1 MRQYLRRSGWGALML
16 VCLVTAQDLP
26 PASQPT
32 GGVAAGG
39 TKSPLLHAEPPTT
52 DGAIALSNLQAQIAA
67 EERLARYGPL
77 TVSQRAAMVELLI
90 MRGQFLGRIADY
102 ERAEAL
108 AEQLVGDAPTDGGAF
123 LARARARA
131 TFHRFAAA
139 LADLDEAERL
149 GVNSDR
155 CAAVRATIFQASGRY
170 DEALVI
176 RQHLTQARPDIR
188 SLGAEATVRAE
199 RGEIKE
205 AERLFVQAR
214 QQYRDV
220 SPFPVVWLY
229 FQQGLMWMW
238 EENLERARAAFE
250 AACARLP
257 GYAAAHG
264 HLAIVEAALARRE
277 RAMAVFQQVDAGG
290 WTWSLRERGLK
301 CPAQARKLASGGFE
315 RALALLRQQA
325 HSSDD
330 PEYASQLA
338 RLLKEVGQLD
348 EAHHWRDLAAARYDE
363 LMVRHPE
370 AFADHAAEFW
380 LTVGGDAPKGRLLA
394 AKNLE
399 IRKTPRAYELVLQ
412 AAVATQ
418 ETVAVCRVAEHL
430 QAVDQMG
437 PRLRALA
444 VRALT
449 TCRRLSPSSEG
460 HE

>member
-1 MRQYLRRSGWGALML
+1 MRRYLRRSGWGVLLL
-16 VCLVTAQDLP
+16 VCLIAAQDQP
-26 PASQPT
+26 PASQSK
-32 GGVAAGG
+32 GDVAACE
-39 TKSPLLHAEPPTT
+39 TQSPRLQAEPPTT
-52 DGAIALSNLQAQIAA
+52 DGTIALSNLQAQIAA
-67 EERLARYGPL
+67 EERLARYGPR

-108 AEQLVGDAPTDGGAF
+108 AEQLVGDAPSDGRAF
-123 LARARARA
+123 LARALAR
-131 TFHRFAAA
+131 TTLHR
-139 LADLDEAERL
+139 LAEAERL

-155 CAAVRATIFQASGRY
+155 SAAVRATIFQASGRY
-170 DEALVI
+170 DEALAI

-188 SLGAEATVRAE
+188 ALGAEAAVRAE
-199 RGEIKE
+199 RGEINA

-238 EENLERARAAFE
+238 EENLERARVAFE

-257 GYAAAHG
+257 GYAAAQG
-264 HLAIVEAALARRE
+264 HLAMVEVALARRE
-277 RAMAVFQQVDAGG
+277 RAIAVFQRWMQEGDLEPA
-290 WTWSLRERGLK
+290 RERSQVPHTGEEAALG
-301 CPAQARKLASGGFE
+301 RYH
-315 RALALLRQQA
+315 RAIALLRQQA
-325 HSSDD
+325 NSSDD

-338 RLLKEVGQLD
+338 RLLKEAGQLD
-348 EAHHWRDLAAARYDE
+348 EALHWRDLAAARYDE

-380 LTVGGDAPKGRLLA
+380 LTTGGDAPKGYLLA

-412 AAVATQ
+412 AAVAIQ
-418 ETVAVCRVAEHL
+418 ETAAVCRVAEHL

-444 VRALT
+444 VRALA
-449 TCRRLSPSSEG
+449 TCRRLSPPSEG

>member
-1 MRQYLRRSGWGALML
+1 MRQYLRRSGWVVLML
-16 VCLVTAQDLP
+16 VCLVTAQDRP
-26 PASQPT
+26 PASQSR
-32 GGVAAGG
+32 GDVATLE
-39 TKSPLLHAEPPTT
+39 TKSVLSQVELPTT

-67 EERLARYGPL
+67 EERLASYGPL
-77 TVSQRAAMVELLI
+77 TVSQRAAIAELLI
-90 MRGQFLGRIADY
+90 MHGQFLGRIVDY
-102 ERAEAL
+102 EHAEAL
-108 AEQLVGDAPTDGGAF
+108 AEQLVGDAPGDGRAF
-123 LARARARA
+123 LARAQARA
-131 TFHRFAAA
+131 TLHRFAEA
-139 LADLDEAERL
+139 LADLAEAERL
-149 GVNSDR
+149 GVSSDR

-170 DEALVI
+170 DEALAI

-188 SLGAEATVRAE
+188 SLGAEAAVRAE
-199 RGEIKE
+199 RGEIDE
-205 AERLFVQAR
+205 AERLFVKAQ

-238 EENLERARAAFE
+238 EGNLERARVAFE

-257 GYAAAHG
+257 GYAAAQG
-264 HLAIVEAALARRE
+264 HLAMVEAALARRE
-277 RAMAVFQQVDAGG
+277 RAMAVFHRWMQEEDLEQTREGSQVTHTGEEAG
-290 WTWSLRERGLK
+290 LERY
-301 CPAQARKLASGGFE
+301 Q
-315 RALALLRQQA
+315 RAMALLRQQA
-325 HSSDD
+325 NSSDD
-330 PEYASQLA
+330 PEFAAQLA

-348 EAHHWRDLAAARYDE
+348 EAHHWREIAAARYDE

-380 LTVGGDAPKGRLLA
+380 LTVGGDVQKGRLLA

-399 IRKTPRAYELVLQ
+399 TRKTPRAYELVLQ

-418 ETVAVCRVAEHL
+418 ETATICRVAEHL
-430 QAVDQMG
+430 RAVDPMG
-437 PRLRALA
+437 PRLRVLG

>member
-1 MRQYLRRSGWGALML
+1 MRRYLRRSGWGVLLL
-16 VCLVTAQDLP
+16 VCLITAQDQP
-26 PASQPT
+26 PTFQSK
-32 GGVAAGG
+32 GDVAAFE
-39 TKSPLLHAEPPTT
+39 TKSPLLQAEPPTT

-67 EERLARYGPL
+67 EERLASYGPL
-77 TVSQRAAMVELLI
+77 TVSQRSAIVELLI

-108 AEQLVGDAPTDGGAF
+108 AEQLVGDAPSDGRAF
-123 LARARARA
+123 LARALAR
-131 TFHRFAAA
+131 TTLHRFAEA

-176 RQHLTQARPDIR
+176 RQHLTQAHPDIR
-188 SLGAEATVRAE
+188 TLGAEAAIRAE
-199 RGEIKE
+199 RGEINE
-205 AERLFVQAR
+205 AEHLFVQAR

-238 EENLERARAAFE
+238 EENLERARVAFE

-257 GYAAAHG
+257 GYAAAQG
-264 HLAIVEAALARRE
+264 HLALVEAALARRE
-277 RAMAVFQQVDAGG
+277 RAMVAFHRWMQEGGLEHAREGAQVPRTGEA
-290 WTWSLRERGLK
+290 
-301 CPAQARKLASGGFE
+301 AASGRFE
-315 RALALLRQQA
+315 RAVALLRQQA

-348 EAHHWRDLAAARYDE
+348 DAQHWREIAAARYDE
-363 LMVRHPE
+363 LMARHPE

-380 LTVGGDAPKGRLLA
+380 LTIGGDVQKGHRLA

-399 IRKTPRAYELVLQ
+399 LRKTPRAYELMLQ
-412 AAVATQ
+412 AAVAVQ
-418 ETVAVCRVAEHL
+418 ETAAVCRVAEHL
-430 QAVDQMG
+430 QAADQMG

-449 TCRRLSPSSEG
+449 TCRRLSPLSEA

>member
-1 MRQYLRRSGWGALML
+1 MRQYLHRSGWVVLVL
-16 VCLVTAQDLP
+16 VCLVTSQDRP
-26 PASQPT
+26 PASQSKRD
-32 GGVAAGG
+32 VAALE
-39 TKSPLLHAEPPTT
+39 TKSPLSQAGPPTT

-67 EERLARYGPL
+67 EERLASYGSL

-102 ERAEAL
+102 EQAEAL
-108 AEQLVGDAPTDGGAF
+108 AEQLVGEAPSDGRAV
-123 LARARARA
+123 LARAQAR
-131 TFHRFAAA
+131 TTLHRFPEA
-139 LADLDEAERL
+139 LADLTEAERL

-170 DEALVI
+170 DEALAI
-176 RQHLTQARPDIR
+176 RQHLAQVRPDIR
-188 SLGAEATVRAE
+188 SLGAEAAVRAE
-199 RGEIKE
+199 RGEIDE
-205 AERLFVQAR
+205 AERLFAKAR

-238 EENLERARAAFE
+238 EENLERARVAFE

-257 GYAAAHG
+257 GYAAAQG

-277 RAMAVFQQVDAGG
+277 RTMAVFH
-290 WTWSLRERGLK
+290 TWMQKEDLE
-301 CPAQARKLASGGFE
+301 QARKRPQVTHTGEAAAVGRYE
-315 RALALLRQQA
+315 QAIALLRQLA
-325 HSSDD
+325 NSSDD

-348 EAHHWRDLAAARYDE
+348 EAHHWREVAAVRYDE

-370 AFADHAAEFW
+370 AFADHAADFW
-380 LTVGGDAPKGRLLA
+380 LTVGGDAQKGRLLA
-394 AKNLE
+394 EKNFA
-399 IRKTPRAYELVLQ
+399 IRKTPRAYELVLH

-418 ETVAVCRVAEHL
+418 ETTAVCRVTEPL
-430 QAVDQMG
+430 QTVDQMG

-444 VRALT
+444 MRALT
-449 TCRRLSPSSEG
+449 TCRRLSPLAEG
-460 HE
+460 HQ

>member
-1 MRQYLRRSGWGALML
+1 MHQYLHRSGWVVLML
-16 VCLVTAQDLP
+16 VCLITSQDRP
-26 PASQPT
+26 PASQSK
-32 GGVAAGG
+32 GDVATLE
-39 TKSPLLHAEPPTT
+39 TKSLLSQVELPTT

-67 EERLARYGPL
+67 EERLASYGSL

-102 ERAEAL
+102 EHAEAL
-108 AEQLVGDAPTDGGAF
+108 AEQLVGDAPSAGRAF
-123 LARARARA
+123 LARAQARA
-131 TFHRFAAA
+131 TLHRFAEA
-139 LADLDEAERL
+139 LADVAEAERL

-170 DEALVI
+170 DEALAI

-188 SLGAEATVRAE
+188 SLGAEAAVRAE
-199 RGEIKE
+199 RGEIDE
-205 AERLFVQAR
+205 AERLFAKAQ

-238 EENLERARAAFE
+238 EDNLERARLAFE

-257 GYAAAHG
+257 GYAAAQG
-264 HLAIVEAALARRE
+264 HLAMVEAALARRE
-277 RAMAVFQQVDAGG
+277 RALAVFH
-290 WTWSLRERGLK
+290 TWMQEGELE
-301 CPAQARKLASGGFE
+301 QAREGSQVTHTGEEAAVGRYE
-315 RALALLRQQA
+315 RAIALLRQQA

-348 EAHHWRDLAAARYDE
+348 EAHHWREVAAARYDE

-370 AFADHAAEFW
+370 AFADHAADFW
-380 LTVGGDAPKGRLLA
+380 LTVGGDAQKGRLLA
-394 AKNLE
+394 EQNFE

-418 ETVAVCRVAEHL
+418 ETAAVCRVTEHL
-430 QAVDQMG
+430 RAVDQMG

-444 VRALT
+444 VRAAT
-449 TCRRLSPSSEG
+449 TCRRLSLSSKG

>member
-1 MRQYLRRSGWGALML
+1 MRQYLRRSGWVVLIL
-16 VCLVTAQDLP
+16 VCLVTAPDQP
-26 PASQPT
+26 PASQPK
-32 GGVAAGG
+32 GGVAAVG
-39 TKSPLLHAEPPTT
+39 TTSPLWPAELPTT

-67 EERLARYGPL
+67 EERLASYGPL
-77 TVSQRAAMVELLI
+77 TVSQRAAIAELLI

-108 AEQLVGDAPTDGGAF
+108 AEQLVDDAPTDGGAF
-123 LARARARA
+123 LARARVRA

-170 DEALVI
+170 DEALAM

-188 SLGAEATVRAE
+188 SLGAEAAVRAE
-199 RGEIKE
+199 RGEIDE
-205 AERLFVQAR
+205 AERLFVKAQ

-238 EENLERARAAFE
+238 EGNLERARAAFE

-257 GYAAAHG
+257 GYAAAQG

-277 RAMAVFQQVDAGG
+277 RAMAVFQRWMQEGDLEPAREGSQVPHTGEEAALG
-290 WTWSLRERGLK
+290 RY
-301 CPAQARKLASGGFE
+301 Q
-315 RALALLRQQA
+315 RAIALLRQQA

-348 EAHHWRDLAAARYDE
+348 EAHHWRALAAARYDE
-363 LMVRHPE
+363 LIVRHPE

-380 LTVGGDAPKGRLLA
+380 LTVGGDAPKGHLLA

>member
-1 MRQYLRRSGWGALML
+1 MRQYLRRSGWGILLL
-16 VCLVTAQDLP
+16 VCLVTSQDLP
-26 PASQPT
+26 PASQPK
-32 GGVAAGG
+32 GDVAALE
-39 TKSPLLHAEPPTT
+39 TKSLLSQAELPTT
-52 DGAIALSNLQAQIAA
+52 DGAIALGNLQAQIAA
-67 EERLARYGPL
+67 EERLASYGPL
-77 TVSQRAAMVELLI
+77 TVSQRAAITELLL
-90 MRGQFLGRIADY
+90 MRGQFLGRIVDY

-108 AEQLVGDAPTDGGAF
+108 AEQLVGDAPADGKAF
-123 LARARARA
+123 LARAQARA
-131 TFHRFAAA
+131 TLHRFAEA
-139 LADLDEAERL
+139 LADLAEAERL

-170 DEALVI
+170 EEALAI

-188 SLGAEATVRAE
+188 SLGAEAAVRAE
-199 RGEIKE
+199 RGEIDE
-205 AERLFVQAR
+205 AERLFIKAQ

-229 FQQGLMWMW
+229 FQQGLMWMQEGDLESAREGSQVTRTG
-238 EENLERARAAFE
+238 EETAERR
-250 AACARLP
+250 
-257 GYAAAHG
+257 Y
-264 HLAIVEAALARRE
+264 
-277 RAMAVFQQVDAGG
+277 
-290 WTWSLRERGLK
+290 
-301 CPAQARKLASGGFE
+301 E

-348 EAHHWRDLAAARYDE
+348 EAHHWREVAAVRYDE

-370 AFADHAAEFW
+370 AFADHAAAFW
-380 LTVGGDAPKGRLLA
+380 LTIGGDTQKGRLLA

-399 IRKTPRAYELVLQ
+399 TRKTPRAYELVLQ

-418 ETVAVCRVAEHL
+418 ETATVCRVAEHL
-430 QAVDQMG
+430 RAVDQMG
-437 PRLRALA
+437 PRLRVLG

-449 TCRRLSPSSEG
+449 TCRRLSPPSEG